1 MMQIRIVTSS
11 SDNFLLAPRVHLFI
25 PVQSFT
31 LKITVTTHSG
41 VLRRPFLSF
50 FPYKDTQNQKCP
62 FKSLQGL
69 KPVLFLLNLPQKWD
83 ILGI

>member
-1 MMQIRIVTSS
+1 MGEIEKKKV
-11 SDNFLLAPRVHLFI
+11 
-25 PVQSFT
+25 
-31 LKITVTTHSG
+31 SG
-41 VLRRPFLSF
+41 VLLRPFLSF

-83 ILGI
+83 ISGIEVLIVLIDCIFFQNFYL